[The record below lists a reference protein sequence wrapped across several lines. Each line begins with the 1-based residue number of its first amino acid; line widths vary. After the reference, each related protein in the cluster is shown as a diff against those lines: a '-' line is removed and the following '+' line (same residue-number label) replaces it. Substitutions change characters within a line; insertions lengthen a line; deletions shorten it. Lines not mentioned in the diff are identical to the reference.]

1 MRRWFGECRASPS
14 DMTTSVHGR
23 FQMPVILS
31 MCLWVL
37 LPFLILRILGYEKAL
52 ELGSMVCAIL
62 GVYFFSFFTG
72 LLVTFVFESGSS
84 NYFRNYEKIMP
95 RMYASEFKIN
105 MPHDAPLIAWTQIS
119 LWLLIDLLRI
129 SVHFIFTY
137 SKITMWIPML
147 MGLFIIYIIVDSNYS
162 YFLPPKPTYLDDKDK
177 YAVDVFGNRLISF
190 EEEEKEIADFL
201 AKAKQGRIG

>member
-1 MRRWFGECRASPS
+1 
-14 DMTTSVHGR
+14 
-23 FQMPVILS
+23 MPVILS